1 MEAAM
6 TDAKH
11 YVEKAMEFERLAK
24 EVKDR
29 VLKQHYALLAEE
41 YRELAKS
48 YARRK
53 PGSVEPQIASAQKDD
68 RGASGSH

>member
-1 MEAAM
+1 M

-29 VLKQHYALLAEE
+29 VLKQHYALLADE

-53 PGSVEPQIASAQKDD
+53 PGSVEPRVPSAPKDD